1 MSTIL
6 EQIIRQNLAK
16 ADGAVMAYAVKVKG
30 ASDPEEIKQLV
41 IGATMASTRAES
53 ESSEPVGGGSKYGR
67 SYNQTTNSGNYRYV
81 MSQPISKKNQLIY
94 VWIIP
99 NKIDE
104 YHTLRFQ
111 KQDKK
116 DDSIINVGT
125 YSPDKVGNA
134 QLVVVNEYNL
144 AVEEYNNKVAKQS
157 NLPQLT
163 TLKNLNSIK
172 SQELPNE
179 PEKDASSSTTDSE
192 QDTEQDTSDNILKSK
207 EQPFVYFPDG
217 YTAKT
222 KQGEK
227 FKVYTLNDEDKYVY
241 IIIDNLYQKALK
253 SDFEEKW
260 VNGIEVSNEPVTD
273 ADTIEKLNKITK
285 QNIPVTTPV
294 TPEKETTPADTK
306 KETPPEEKKKDKEK
320 EEKKKEIK
328 PEEIKF
334 VKDKKYI
341 LKPTNVY
348 VYENKN
354 FKKVGAVSDNTAA
367 TYISTAS
374 DKEYIK
380 IKLKEGEFYV
390 KKSAVKY

>member
-6 EQIIRQNLAK
+6 EQIIRHTLLEQRTVAK
-16 ADGAVMAYAVKVKG
+16 IKQISAQEEAIARSKGAVQSYAVLVKG
-30 ASDPEEIKQLV
+30 TNNSFDIANLV
-41 IGATMASTRAES
+41 LGATLASTGAET
-53 ESSEPVGGGSKYGR
+53 ENVEPVGRRSKYA
-67 SYNQTTNSGNYRYV
+67 TNDYVYV
-81 MSQPISKKNQLIY
+81 MSNPNLSLKRQRILVYILPNPFKNYITARIEDNKPVQISQLGVIG
-94 VWIIP
+94 
-99 NKIDE
+99 DAALM
-104 YHTLRFQ
+104 TL
-111 KQDKK
+111 
-116 DDSIINVGT
+116 DD
-125 YSPDKVGNA
+125 
-134 QLVVVNEYNL
+134 YNT
-144 AVEEYNNKVAKQS
+144 
-157 NLPQLT
+157 NLDV
-163 TLKNLNSIK
+163 IK
-172 SQELPNE
+172 SLNQKLDIDVTNE
-179 PEKDASSSTTDSE
+179 P
-192 QDTEQDTSDNILKSK
+192 DNILKSK
-207 EQPFVYFPDG
+207 EQTFVYFPDG

-222 KQGEK
+222 KQGKE

-241 IIIDNLYQKALK
+241 IIIDNSYQKTLK

-294 TPEKETTPADTK
+294 TPEKETAPADTK
-306 KETPPEEKKKDKEK
+306 KETPPEEKKKETKPEEKKKDKEK
-320 EEKKKEIK
+320 EEKKKETK

>member
-1 MSTIL
+1 
-6 EQIIRQNLAK
+6 
-16 ADGAVMAYAVKVKG
+16 MAYAVKVKG

-53 ESSEPVGGGSKYGR
+53 ESSEPVGAGSKYGR
-67 SYNQTTNSGNYRYV
+67 SYNQTTSTGNYRYV

-99 NKIDE
+99 NKLDE
-104 YHTLRFQ
+104 YS
-111 KQDKK
+111 KK
-116 DDSIINVGT
+116 LENPEDINVTGYT
-125 YSPDKVGNA
+125 TNKVGNA
-134 QLVVVNEYNL
+134 ILMIVNEYNR
-144 AVEEYNNKVAKQS
+144 AVDEYNKVAKQS

-163 TLKNLNSIK
+163 TLKNLNSVK
-172 SQELPNE
+172 SQELLNE